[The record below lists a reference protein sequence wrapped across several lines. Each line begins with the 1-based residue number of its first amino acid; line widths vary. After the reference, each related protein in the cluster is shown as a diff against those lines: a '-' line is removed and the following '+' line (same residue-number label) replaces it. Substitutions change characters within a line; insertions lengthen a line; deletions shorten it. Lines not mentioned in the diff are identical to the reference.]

1 MVLKRNHALQ
11 IYVDDKEKKKMG
23 IGLTGQHTYTGDRGL
38 TRATTWGDE
47 SGGLYQGHMGRGGAE
62 TLKSGP
68 FRPDFGPSYLKE
80 TIKCL
85 ALRKYAI
92 RSCLL

>member
-1 MVLKRNHALQ
+1 MRSIQ
-11 IYVDDKEKKKMG
+11 MYVDDNKNKKKMG
-23 IGLTGQHTYTGDRGL
+23 IGLTGQHKYTGDRGL

-47 SGGLYQGHMGRGGAE
+47 SGGLCQGHHMGRGGPKLS
-62 TLKSGP
+62 TQG
-68 FRPDFGPSYLKE
+68 RIGPSYLKE